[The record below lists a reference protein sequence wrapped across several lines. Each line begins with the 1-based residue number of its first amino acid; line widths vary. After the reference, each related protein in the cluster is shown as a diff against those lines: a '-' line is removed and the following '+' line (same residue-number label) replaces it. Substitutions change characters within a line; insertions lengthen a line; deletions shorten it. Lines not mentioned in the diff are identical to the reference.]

1 MSAVNFSTN
10 GVNGPSAHV
19 PITKA
24 IFSADFAEKEIPM
37 NSKKTLKK
45 ENIHLIILPPINYL
59 NKI

>member
-10 GVNGPSAHV
+10 GVNDSSAHV

-24 IFSADFAEKEIPM
+24 IFSADFAEKEMLM

-45 ENIHLIILPPINYL
+45 ENILLII
-59 NKI
+59 